1 MKDNVMPN
9 FRNSLKHI
17 ITLVLIVLSVSI
29 IAAQD
34 HINPLTSQC
43 WFTALSDLPTYN
55 RRDLSEIHSTQ
66 AMFAGRSL
74 QVLEVDDEVA
84 LVAIDHAMGFWVEV
98 AGGVFSGLC
107 SDIDGYELPDAVALE
122 NARIWSYPSVITGE
136 IIGILAEGAAIE
148 ITGGAVE
155 GRIRQ
160 DSQADGL
167 WYPVQ
172 YANISGWVWSE
183 RLEFDVTP
191 DVLIIDAIALE
202 NARIW
207 SHPDVTVAHLLADV
221 PENASLEII
230 GGPITGQTNRQT
242 GATGV
247 WYQVRYSNI
256 VGWMWEAR
264 LQFQ

>member
-1 MKDNVMPN
+1 MKDNVMSN
-9 FRNSLKHI
+9 RNNLKN
-17 ITLVLIVLSVSI
+17 LAVLLLILLSVHV

-43 WFTALSDLPTYN
+43 WFTALSDLTTYN
-55 RRDLSEIHSTQ
+55 RRDLSEIHATQ
-66 AMFAGRSL
+66 AMSAGRSL

-107 SDIDGYELPDAVALE
+107 SDIDGYEMADAVALE
-122 NARIWSYPSVITGE
+122 NARIWSYPSVVTGE
-136 IIGILAEGAAIE
+136 IIGTLAEGAAVE
-148 ITGGAVE
+148 VVGGAVE
-155 GRIRQ
+155 GRIRH
-160 DSQADGL
+160 DSQAVGL

-183 RLEFDVTP
+183 RLEFDVIP
-191 DVLIIDAIALE
+191 NVLVMDAIALE

-207 SHPDVTVAHLLADV
+207 SHPDVILARLLADV
-221 PENASLEII
+221 PENAALEII
-230 GGPITGQTNRQT
+230 GGPITGRTRRDNE
-242 GATGV
+242 ALGV
-247 WYQVRYSNI
+247 WYQVRYGNI
-256 VGWMWEAR
+256 TGWMWEAR

>member
-1 MKDNVMPN
+1 MRDKVMPN
-9 FRNSLKHI
+9 RNSLKNLA
-17 ITLVLIVLSVSI
+17 TLLLILLSASI

-66 AMFAGRSL
+66 AMSAGRSL
-74 QVLEVDDEVA
+74 QVLEIDGEVA

-107 SDIDGYELPDAVALE
+107 SDINGYKSADAVALE
-122 NARIWSYPSVITGE
+122 NARIWSYPSVSTGE
-136 IIGILAEGAAIE
+136 IIGTLVEGAAIE

-160 DSQADGL
+160 DSSAVGL

-191 DVLIIDAIALE
+191 NVLVIDAIALE

-207 SHPDVTVAHLLADV
+207 SHPDVMVARLLADV
-221 PENASLEII
+221 PENVALEII

-247 WYQVRYSNI
+247 WYQVRYGNI